1 MSFPYFKRL
10 LLNRLEIGSR
20 QKTICVWY
28 LLFLMISTRK
38 HTLQEAARF
47 SGFHKSQF
55 SRFLKNHSDIAGYN
69 LSQLSKTQARQFS
82 ASIDFLEDGSI
93 PWRIAI
99 LIDSTLQGRSS
110 LHTDNAKRFNHGK
123 GFVIGHQWT
132 NIVLLINGMIIPL
145 TPIPFYSKRYCKKH
159 GLTYRTENNAVV
171 QYIQDL
177 KLEEYVG
184 PHNPHEVLVL
194 ADSGYDD
201 KKIEKGITKRNW
213 AYVIAL
219 KKKRSVRSEKTH
231 EKTLLSK
238 GWHQVELFF
247 KNHRRVKWQTVR
259 VSSSNP
265 KRKRMEFR
273 IRQINAYLRYV
284 GKVQLICSEFK
295 KRPKG
300 RRKYLACND
309 LKAKPRQILIAY
321 RLRWKIELFHKEVKM
336 FLGFQEVAA
345 KHFQS
350 VMAHVH
356 WVYCAYILLHDLSP
370 PGLKNIDSVAEKQQ
384 YVKAIVEGKEKARI
398 IQLLTQFKGVDRY
411 KAELR
416 TALDAPYSQYY
427 S

>member
-10 LLNRLEIGSR
+10 LLNRLEIGTR
-20 QKTICVWY
+20 HKIICVWY

-38 HTLQEAARF
+38 HTLQEAAKF
-47 SGFHKSQF
+47 SGLHKSQF
-55 SRFLKNHSDIAGYN
+55 SRFLKNHLSVAVHN
-69 LSQLSKTQARQFS
+69 LSQLSKKQARQFS
-82 ASIDFLEDGSI
+82 ASIDFLKNGSI
-93 PWRIAI
+93 PWKIAT

-110 LHTDNAKRFNHGK
+110 LHTDNSKRFNHGK

-132 NIVLLINGMIIPL
+132 NIVLLINNMIIPL
-145 TPIPFYSKRYCKKH
+145 MPIPFYSKRYCRKN
-159 GLTYRTENNAVV
+159 GLSYRTENEAVL

-184 PHNPHEVLVL
+184 VHNPHEVLVL

-201 KKIEKGITKRNW
+201 KKIENGIAKRNW
-213 AYVIAL
+213 VYVIAL
-219 KKKRSVRSEKTH
+219 KKNRGVRSERTNA
-231 EKTLLSK
+231 TTPLSR

-247 KNHRRVKWQTVR
+247 KNHRRVKWQTIR
-259 VSSSNP
+259 VSVSGP
-265 KRKRMEFR
+265 KKKRMEFR

-300 RRKYLACND
+300 RRKHLACND
-309 LKAKPRQILIAY
+309 LKATPRQILIAY
-321 RLRWKIELFHKEVKM
+321 RLRWKIEIFHKEVKM

-345 KHFQS
+345 KHFES

-356 WVYCAYILLHDLSP
+356 WVYCAYILLQALPP
-370 PGLKNIDSVAEKQQ
+370 PGHKNIGSIAEKQQ
-384 YVKAIVEGKEKARI
+384 YVKAIVDGKEKARV
-398 IQLLTQFKGVDRY
+398 IQLLTQFKGVHRY

-416 TALDAPYSQYY
+416 TALDALYSQ
-427 S
+427 